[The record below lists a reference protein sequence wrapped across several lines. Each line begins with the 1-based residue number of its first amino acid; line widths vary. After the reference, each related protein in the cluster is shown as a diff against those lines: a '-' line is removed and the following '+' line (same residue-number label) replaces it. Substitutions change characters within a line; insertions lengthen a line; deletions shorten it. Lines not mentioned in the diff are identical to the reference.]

1 MTPLNLLTDGYERKA
16 RLYPALLLIAPIV
29 ITIVGVASTKLS
41 TLESFATVL
50 AGCGG
55 AFLLTQLTRDAGK
68 KREKHF
74 FEAWGGLPSVAIF
87 RHRDTRIDA
96 ITKARYHKQ
105 LSTLVKGTKAPSPEE
120 ETADAAMADQ
130 MYNAWSSYLR
140 VHTRDT
146 KKYSLLFQENISYGY
161 RRNVCGLRP
170 LGIIMSSLSLAVG
183 AVWLYHLRST
193 MATITTESAGAL
205 ICVFVILLLWAF
217 RFTPEWVR
225 IPADAYAER
234 LAETVDSIN
243 GDSPSSKGR
252 TKKGTA

>member
-1 MTPLNLLTDGYERKA
+1 MTPLNLITDGYERKA

-55 AFLLTQLTRDAGK
+55 AFLLTQLARDAGK
-68 KREKHF
+68 KREKQF
-74 FEAWGGLPSVAIF
+74 FEAWGGFPSVAIF

-105 LSTLVKGTKAPSPEE
+105 LSTLVKGTKAPSPEDE
-120 ETADAAMADQ
+120 VAEPAMADQ
-130 MYNAWSSYLR
+130 VYNAWSSYLR
-140 VHTRDT
+140 IHTRDT

-170 LGIIMSSLSLAVG
+170 LGIVVSSLSLAGG
-183 AVWLYHLRST
+183 AIWLYHLHST
-193 MATITTESAGAL
+193 TGTIAAESVGAL
-205 ICVFVILLLWAF
+205 ICVFAILLLWAF
-217 RFTPEWVR
+217 RFTPDWAR

-243 GDSPSSKGR
+243 GDQPPSKGR

>member
-1 MTPLNLLTDGYERKA
+1 MTSLHLITDGYERKA
-16 RLYPALLLIAPIV
+16 RLYPALLLIAPVV
-29 ITIVGVASTKLS
+29 IIIVGVASTKLS

-55 AFLLTQLTRDAGK
+55 AFLLTQLARDAGK
-68 KREKHF
+68 KREKQF

-105 LSTLVKGTKAPSPEE
+105 LSTLVKGTKVPSPEE
-120 ETADAAMADQ
+120 EAADPAMADQ

-146 KKYSLLFQENISYGY
+146 KKYKLLFQENISYGY
-161 RRNVCGLRP
+161 RRNVCGLRS
-170 LGIIMSSLSLAVG
+170 LGMVLSTLSFAGG
-183 AVWLYHLRST
+183 AGWIYCLYST
-193 MATITTESAGAL
+193 TGTITAESVGAL
-205 ICVFVILLLWAF
+205 ICVLVILLLWAF
-217 RFTPEWVR
+217 RFTPDWVR

-234 LAETVDSIN
+234 LAETIN
-243 GDSPSSKGR
+243 AIDDKD
-252 TKKGTA
+252 